1 MYKYKPDDRNGGSM
15 YKLAEQEFAMLTR
28 QFDLEDWR
36 TVRTEYYWKSDE
48 IKDKTQRLLYK
59 IKLIRYYNKHG
70 EAQE

>member
-1 MYKYKPDDRNGGSM
+1 VYKYKSNNQNGGNFH
-15 YKLAEQEFAMLTR
+15 KIAEQEFAMLTR

-36 TVRTEYYWKSDE
+36 TVRTEHYWKSDE

-70 EAQE
+70 KPEE

>member
-15 YKLAEQEFAMLTR
+15 HKLVEQEFAMLTR